1 MWKTT
6 GKTTATIVAAT
17 TAVFVI
23 TACSNDGGTSQETKE
38 KISSAATSEPGPGEA
53 LRSSI
58 ESTASSAVSGISGAW
73 DQAKLT
79 AFTATFRT
87 AYPNLSSDRD
97 DESIESIVK
106 ETCTAID
113 SGASDQD
120 LVAKVTEVA
129 TNDGTVPTEDQA
141 NRILQIVRPACP

>member
-1 MWKTT
+1 MGRIWKTT

-23 TACSNDGGTSQETKE
+23 TACSNDGGTYQETKE

-58 ESTASSAVSGISGAW
+58 ESTASSAISSASSAMSSAVSGISGAW

-79 AFTATFRT
+79 AFTATFR
-87 AYPNLSSDRD
+87 
-97 DESIESIVK
+97 
-106 ETCTAID
+106 
-113 SGASDQD
+113 
-120 LVAKVTEVA
+120 
-129 TNDGTVPTEDQA
+129 
-141 NRILQIVRPACP
+141 